1 MVDLL
6 WAHIY
11 IDAVDD
17 KYGDAIKVMATNE
30 QERIKFTKEKE
41 ESHQKHKKTFKIYVF
56 LHILVGCVLVFLMI
70 QRREHYN
77 AYLYA

>member
-30 QERIKFTKEKE
+30 QERIKLTKEKE
-41 ESHQKHKKTFKIYVF
+41 EKHQKHKKTLMIYVF
-56 LHILVGCVLVFLMI
+56 LHILVGGILVFLMI
-70 QRREHYN
+70 
-77 AYLYA
+77 

>member
-30 QERIKFTKEKE
+30 QERIKLTKEKE
-41 ESHQKHKKTFKIYVF
+41 
-56 LHILVGCVLVFLMI
+56 
-70 QRREHYN
+70 
-77 AYLYA
+77 

>member
-11 IDAVDD
+11 IDAVDN

-30 QERIKFTKEKE
+30 QERIKLTKEKE
-41 ESHQKHKKTFKIYVF
+41 ESHQKLKKTLWIYVF
-56 LHILVGCVLVFLMI
+56 FHILVGGILVFCMI
-70 QRREHYN
+70 
-77 AYLYA
+77 